1 MSFRI
6 WSAPARIQWL
16 CLKQQQ
22 VSDVPS
28 NFSWENK
35 CFSLEWM
42 QNKCPNYSA
51 SGQDQW
57 KEKFNICALVSLWN
71 KLSHSF
77 PRSWRSL
84 SLQNFPV
91 HACYVRHISEPS
103 NLMAG
108 LLVPIF
114 SSLLLHMPPSTLAPL
129 HSPWRMLSRCNI
141 AQLSI
146 AGLEHL
152 C

>member
-1 MSFRI
+1 MCRQTSVGKTNAFLWNECRTNVLIIQHLGRI
-6 WSAPARIQWL
+6 SGRRNLISVLSSVFEINLATP
-16 CLKQQQ
+16 
-22 VSDVPS
+22 
-28 NFSWENK
+28 
-35 CFSLEWM
+35 SLE
-42 QNKCPNYSA
+42 A
-51 SGQDQW
+51 
-57 KEKFNICALVSLWN
+57 EEALAYKTSQFML
-71 KLSHSF
+71 
-77 PRSWRSL
+77 
-84 SLQNFPV
+84 
-91 HACYVRHISEPS
+91 ATCDTYSEPS

-114 SSLLLHMPPSTLAPL
+114 SSLLLHMPPSTPAPL

>member
-6 WSAPARIQWL
+6 WSAPAKIQWL

-42 QNKCPNYSA
+42 QTKCPNYSA

-57 KEKFNICALVSLWN
+57 KEKFNICALVSLWD
-71 KLSHSF
+71 KLRHSF
-77 PRSWRSL
+77 PRSWRRL

-91 HACYVRHISEPS
+91 HACYVRHSEAS

-108 LLVPIF
+108 SLVPIS
-114 SSLLLHMPPSTLAPL
+114 SSLLLHMPPPTPAPL
-129 HSPWRMLSRCNI
+129 HSPRRMLSRYNI

>member
-6 WSAPARIQWL
+6 WSAPARICWL

-28 NFSWENK
+28 YFSWENK

-57 KEKFNICALVSLWN
+57 KEKFNICALISLWK
-71 KLSHSF
+71 KLDHSF
-77 PRSWRSL
+77 PKSWRRL
-84 SLQNFPV
+84 SLQTSRFIL
-91 HACYVRHISEPS
+91 AMCDIYSEAS
-103 NLMAG
+103 SLMA
-108 LLVPIF
+108 VPGPYL
-114 SSLLLHMPPSTLAPL
+114 LLLHVPPP
-129 HSPWRMLSRCNI
+129 HSPWRMLSRY
-141 AQLSI
+141 STTRWST